1 MSIQAAQILRIL
13 IIILIP
19 IVIIVGVVRLVATE
33 SFLSFEY
40 SRSDFPEDPF
50 GFDRSQRLSHAA
62 DNFKY
67 VIEQQPVDALAGQK
81 HEEERLY
88 NSRELEHM
96 QDVQNVFRAA
106 WRAWQ
111 AAWILAG
118 LSILILAR
126 HKRNLAFVAS
136 AVRTGGALTVG
147 MVVVVGFLAII
158 AWQVWFVV
166 FHQLFFQPGS
176 WTFDFSNT
184 LIRLFPEKFWYDT
197 VLTISSLSVIAGF
210 LVYWSGSQLS
220 KNGSGKRDRF
230 ESGQSQIHS
239 AVHP

>member
-1 MSIQAAQILRIL
+1 MSTLTVQTQRFL

-40 SRSDFPEDPF
+40 SKSDFPEDPF
-50 GFDRSQRLSHAA
+50 GFDRSQRLAHAS

-67 VIEQQPVDALAGQK
+67 VVEQQSVDALVKQK
-81 HEEERLY
+81 HEETQLY
-88 NSRELEHM
+88 NLREIEHM
-96 QDVQNVFRAA
+96 QDVQNIYQTA
-106 WRAWQ
+106 WRTWQ
-111 AAWILAG
+111 AA
-118 LSILILAR
+118 LILAAFSVLLLTW
-126 HKRNLAFVAS
+126 HKSNHAIVAS
-136 AVRTGGALTVG
+136 AVRAGGALTVG
-147 MVVVVGFLAII
+147 MVAAVGLIAII
-158 AWQVWFVV
+158 AWQVWFVI

-184 LIRLFPEKFWYDT
+184 LIRLFPEKFWYDA

-210 LVYWSGSQLS
+210 LVYWSGSRLLKNGLS
-220 KNGSGKRDRF
+220 KRNGF
-230 ESGQSQIHS
+230 ESGQSQVPT